1 MIKRSFMLSEDSAD
15 AILNR
20 DIVVVQQDSG
30 LRGFSQNFSTKDKL
44 TLKLLDNYETVTE
57 KCRQV

>member
-1 MIKRSFMLSEDSAD
+1 MLTEDIAD

-20 DIVVVQQDSG
+20 DIEDVQQDSG